1 MTTELPQYEMT
12 ISLNV
17 LTHLGMGLYSNI
29 AAVLSEVV
37 ANSWDADAENVCISI
52 DTENKK
58 IIIQDDGHG
67 MTVDDANQKY
77 LVVGL
82 ERRNTEE
89 EALTPRFK
97 RKVMGRKGIGK
108 LSLFSIARTVEVHSI
123 RNKDKHG
130 FIMDSD
136 DIEETIGEGSEAQY
150 YPQRVEPVDFDLDCG
165 TCITLTN

>member
-1 MTTELPQYEMT
+1 MT

-67 MTVDDANQKY
+67 MTVEDANQKY
-77 LVVGL
+77 LSRWIRATQV
-82 ERRNTEE
+82 
-89 EALTPRFK
+89 
-97 RKVMGRKGIGK
+97 RKKK
-108 LSLFSIARTVEVHSI
+108 
-123 RNKDKHG
+123 
-130 FIMDSD
+130 
-136 DIEETIGEGSEAQY
+136 
-150 YPQRVEPVDFDLDCG
+150 P
-165 TCITLTN
+165 